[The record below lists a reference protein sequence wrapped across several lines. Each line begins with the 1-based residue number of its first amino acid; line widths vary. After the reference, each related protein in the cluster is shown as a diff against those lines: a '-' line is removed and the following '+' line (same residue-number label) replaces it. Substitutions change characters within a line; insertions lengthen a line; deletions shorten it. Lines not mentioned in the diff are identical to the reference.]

1 MRPTF
6 SENAWEDYLY
16 WQKSDKAV
24 VERIH
29 LLTQDMQ
36 RNPFSGLGKPEAL
49 GFQFSGYYSRKITSE
64 YRIVHRIA
72 EGDMGMSDYLRNR
85 SCYHSSSVLKS
96 L

>member
-49 GFQFSGYYSRKITSE
+49 GF
-64 YRIVHRIA
+64 
-72 EGDMGMSDYLRNR
+72 
-85 SCYHSSSVLKS
+85 
-96 L
+96 